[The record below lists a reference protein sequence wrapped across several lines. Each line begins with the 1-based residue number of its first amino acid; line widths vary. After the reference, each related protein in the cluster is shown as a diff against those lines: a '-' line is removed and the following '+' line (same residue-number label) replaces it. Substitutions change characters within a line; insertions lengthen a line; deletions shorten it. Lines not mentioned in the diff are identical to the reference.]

1 MAVRRV
7 GHQLKPAKSVWA
19 PDRVEQAGSHCRKDE
34 GPPGRK
40 VGGGYAIPI
49 GRGIGIRKDL
59 KVSHLRHC
67 RGIGRFLG
75 SGIRPVM
82 GSSSLLAN
90 ACALGAR
97 LRIAWA
103 ASK

>member
-1 MAVRRV
+1 MGPRPRR
-7 GHQLKPAKSVWA
+7 
-19 PDRVEQAGSHCRKDE
+19 AGQQSLQKRR
-34 GPPGRK
+34 GPPGRE

-49 GRGIGIRKDL
+49 GRGIGIRKD

-75 SGIRPVM
+75 SGIRPVI
-82 GSSSLLAN
+82 GSSSLLAD

>member
-7 GHQLKPAKSVWA
+7 GHQLKPARSVWA
-19 PDRVEQAGSHCRKDE
+19 PDRVEQASSHCRKDE
-34 GPPGRK
+34 GLPDGRSSR
-40 VGGGYAIPI
+40 YAIPI

-75 SGIRPVM
+75 SGIRPVI
-82 GSSSLLAN
+82 GSSSLLAD